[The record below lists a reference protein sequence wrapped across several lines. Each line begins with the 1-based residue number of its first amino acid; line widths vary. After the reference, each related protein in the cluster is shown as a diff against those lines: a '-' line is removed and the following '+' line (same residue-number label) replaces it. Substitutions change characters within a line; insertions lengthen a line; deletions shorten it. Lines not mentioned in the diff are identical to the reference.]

1 MDKWSMITYLALWAT
16 IILQWLTIHDLKKW
30 LENEKKWSE
39 WWRDKWLEERNRR

>member
-16 IILQWLTIHDLKKW
+16 IFLQWLTIHDLKKW